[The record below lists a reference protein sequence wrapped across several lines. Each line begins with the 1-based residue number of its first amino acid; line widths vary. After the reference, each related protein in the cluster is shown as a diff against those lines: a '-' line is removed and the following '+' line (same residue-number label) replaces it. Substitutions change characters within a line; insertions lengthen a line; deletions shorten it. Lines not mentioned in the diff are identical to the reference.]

1 MFHGYFGR
9 VHGCLRYSFFDRMK
23 RTPLKRKT
31 PLKRGGRLRPV
42 SKKRAKQNKE
52 YFIYRNLYLNNH
64 PTCERCGSK
73 ASQIHHKRGR
83 FQDRLNEMEFFMSVC
98 HSCHEWIHRNP
109 LEAYAKGY
117 LLLR

>member
-1 MFHGYFGR
+1 MFYGYLGR
-9 VHGCLRYSFFDRMK
+9 VHDHLCYSFPNRMK
-23 RTPLKRKT
+23 RSPLKRKT

-52 YFIYRNLYLNNH
+52 YSIYRNLYLNNH
-64 PTCERCGSK
+64 PACERCGSK
-73 ASQIHHKRGR
+73 ATQIHHKRGR

-98 HSCHEWIHRNP
+98 HTCHEWIHRNP

>member
-1 MFHGYFGR
+1 
-9 VHGCLRYSFFDRMK
+9 MK
-23 RTPLKRKT
+23 RSPLKRKA

-52 YFIYRNLYLNNH
+52 YSQARMEYLSANSM
-64 PTCERCGSK
+64 CEVCGKK
-73 ASQIHHKRGR
+73 AGQIHHKRGR
-83 FQDRLNEMEFFMSVC
+83 FGDRLNKKEYFMAVC
-98 HSCHEWIHRNP
+98 MACHNWIHNNP

>member
-1 MFHGYFGR
+1 MHNP
-9 VHGCLRYSFFDRMK
+9 FFDRMK
-23 RTPLKRKT
+23 RSPLKRKT

-42 SKKRAKQNKE
+42 SKKRAKQNRAYSVNRE
-52 YFIYRNLYLNNH
+52 VYLNYH
-64 PTCERCGSK
+64 PACEICGKK
-73 ASQIHHKRGR
+73 ATQIHHKRGR